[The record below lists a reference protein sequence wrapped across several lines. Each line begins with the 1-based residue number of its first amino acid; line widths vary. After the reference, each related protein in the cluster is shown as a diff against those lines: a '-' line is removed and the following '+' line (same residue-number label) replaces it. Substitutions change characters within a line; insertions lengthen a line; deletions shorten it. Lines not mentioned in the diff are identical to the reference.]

1 MAEEKKKNEID
12 LSRLHLSEEEIKEI
26 LEKSGGL
33 SGCIREP
40 TLSEKIKIG
49 LSKIFG

>member
-1 MAEEKKKNEID
+1 MKND
-12 LSRLHLSEEEIKEI
+12 LSNLSDDEIRKLKEF
-26 LEKSGGL
+26 LDKPLG
-33 SGCIREP
+33 GCIREP

>member
-1 MAEEKKKNEID
+1 MDIKID
-12 LSRLHLSEEEIKEI
+12 SNKFTEEELKEI
-26 LEKSGGL
+26 VEILNRGGL
-33 SGCIREP
+33 GGCIREP